1 MIIDMKV
8 FLGLLYSDR
17 RHIGL
22 DVSRW
27 PCMENTTA
35 AILLVT
41 LKLGQFSV
49 NNVVFHISTLQ
60 LSIFQFSFKLR
71 NVEFNLVVSV
81 NLSLLKNSK
90 FFRFNRV
97 DHNKRF
103 INVNID
109 LHQAHAIW
117 TFFIPKIMVFE

>member
-1 MIIDMKV
+1 MAVHRKHEFRV
-8 FLGLLYSDR
+8 HFA
-17 RHIGL
+17 
-22 DVSRW
+22 V
-27 PCMENTTA
+27 TA
-35 AILLVT
+35 AILLLT

-60 LSIFQFSFKLR
+60 LSMFLSIFQFFFH
-71 NVEFNLVVSV
+71 VAQFNLVVSV

-117 TFFIPKIMVFE
+117 TFFIPKIMVFEWAALYGTP